1 MTPSAKPSSD
11 QAPASTVP
19 SAAPVSAPPAVAA
32 AAATIR
38 KPVVAAKPA
47 GAKAKST
54 AKSAVAKPAKIAVP
68 AGKVS
73 RKEAVM
79 PAVREGASGA
89 DKSDE
94 QGKAGR
100 AAKTGKAVKAGPT
113 RQPRVEKPR
122 KTKMVRDSFTM
133 PEREYALIANLK
145 KRLLGLKIEAKKSEL
160 LRAGVALLDGLKD
173 ADLLAAMARVEKV
186 KTGRPAKSGK

>member
-1 MTPSAKPSSD
+1 
-11 QAPASTVP
+11 
-19 SAAPVSAPPAVAA
+19 
-32 AAATIR
+32 
-38 KPVVAAKPA
+38 
-47 GAKAKST
+47 
-54 AKSAVAKPAKIAVP
+54 
-68 AGKVS
+68 
-73 RKEAVM
+73 M